1 MSSVLAYRFWLG
13 NGVQICH
20 VGILGGCSRD
30 NGESLLSILADAGP
44 TVAPR
49 ICRSHTFSDEAKPS
63 SQTIVISIGPRS
75 DECRLTRQSQVERVG
90 YRVPIRHSVLHVA
103 PMLDNH
109 VLDMCCTAASK
120 VLRRW

>member
-1 MSSVLAYRFWLG
+1 LRIAPGWGIAFRSATLGSWEGVLDSV
-13 NGVQICH
+13 
-20 VGILGGCSRD
+20 RD
-30 NGESLLSILADAGP
+30 TGESLLSILVDAGP

-109 VLDMCCTAASK
+109 VVDMCCTAASV
-120 VLRRW
+120 VLRR